1 MGTAHVGPPCRVI
14 PLVLLLI
21 PVLLQRLT
29 HRPLWVIILHRNG
42 IVLCFIGL
50 NQFPHCSEGQ
60 SIQGVRILHFEGKIV
75 LPKKRENIYSSG
87 CFNP

>member
-42 IVLCFIGL
+42 IVLLVESAASVPRAKTVATPLFL
-50 NQFPHCSEGQ
+50 SLTV
-60 SIQGVRILHFEGKIV
+60 SLK
-75 LPKKRENIYSSG
+75 
-87 CFNP
+87 

>member
-42 IVLCFIGL
+42 MHCFAGGK
-50 NQFPHCSEGQ
+50 CSERAKSKNGRH
-60 SIQGVRILHFEGKIV
+60 SSVPPSQGVSEIQFLMV
-75 LPKKRENIYSSG
+75 Y
-87 CFNP
+87 

>member
-42 IVLCFIGL
+42 IVFAGGKCGERAKGK
-50 NQFPHCSEGQ
+50 NGRHSPVPPSRVDSE
-60 SIQGVRILHFEGKIV
+60 INFLMVYYNEKLH
-75 LPKKRENIYSSG
+75 
-87 CFNP
+87 

>member
-29 HRPLWVIILHRNG
+29 HRPLWVIILHRNA
-42 IVLCFIGL
+42 IVLL
-50 NQFPHCSEGQ
+50 EESAESVP
-60 SIQGVRILHFEGKIV
+60 RAKTAATPRL
-75 LPKKRENIYSSG
+75 LPLAVSLK
-87 CFNP
+87 